1 MKVQT
6 GFRVEDKVWLA
17 YRALCSRDK
26 LRPSVPIEEFL
37 NLVLE
42 NDSALGFLT
51 LMQGT
56 AKANAEGLEAY
67 TRVLLTWYLAGKR
80 YFNSARKDDESV
92 EGLLL
97 ECLKVVSD
105 PGLRHQIEEALIGKR
120 RQAVNPE

>member
-26 LRPSVPIEEFL
+26 LRPSLPIEEFL

-42 NDSALGFLT
+42 NDSAFGFLT
-51 LMQGT
+51 LMRGA

-67 TRVLLTWYLAGKR
+67 ARVLLTWYLAGKR
-80 YFNSARKDDESV
+80 YFNSARKDEESV

-97 ECLKVVSD
+97 ECLKVVSE
-105 PGLRHQIEEALIGKR
+105 PELRHQIEEALIGKR
-120 RQAVNPE
+120 RQAVNP

>member
-6 GFRVEDKVWLA
+6 GFRVEEKVWLA

-37 NLVLE
+37 NLLLE
-42 NDSALGFLT
+42 NDSAEGFLT
-51 LMQGT
+51 LMLGI

-67 TRVLLTWYLAGKR
+67 ARVLLTWYLAGKR
-80 YFNSARKDDESV
+80 YFNSARKDEESV

-105 PGLRHQIEEALIGKR
+105 PELRLRIEEALTAAQRLAKVGD
-120 RQAVNPE
+120 